1 MKWARVAKFSAA
13 LVLLCAVAICAPL
26 AFNMIKVELRHR
38 AERPDPVVATSDE
51 TRAILTA
58 VLDQMDF
65 VGIPPPPPE
74 DGEQPRPET
83 KRDLILADES
93 LCFSASIKRPDCELD
108 EKGRILVPELDRFAP
123 RKLREELLLANQE
136 KHSLELPGIPGTKM
150 VPAADIQRIFKA
162 GWWSDFYKKYPD
174 TSGFAEVSRPVL
186 SEDRQQALVYI
197 AHHCD
202 GVCGTGTI
210 LLLARE
216 GSEWR
221 VVKQEM
227 LWIS

>member
-1 MKWARVAKFSAA
+1 MKWSRVAKISAA
-13 LVLLCAVAICAPL
+13 LALLCAVTVCAPL
-26 AFNMIKVELRHR
+26 VFKSIQEEIHHRREL
-38 AERPDPVVATSDE
+38 PDPIVATPKE
-51 TRAILTA
+51 TRAILSA
-58 VLDQMDF
+58 VLEKMEF
-65 VGIPPPPPE
+65 FGVPPPPPE
-74 DGEQPRPET
+74 HGESLHFET
-83 KRDLILADES
+83 KRDLILVDQS
-93 LCFSASIKRPDCELD
+93 LCFSASIKRSDCELD
-108 EKGRILVPELDRFAP
+108 EKGRILVPELDQFAS

-136 KHSLELPGIPGTKM
+136 RHSLELSGISGTKV
-150 VPAADIQRIFKA
+150 VPGADIQRIFKA

-202 GVCGTGTI
+202 GLCGTGTI
-210 LLLARE
+210 LLLTRE

-227 LWIS
+227 LWIN

>member
-13 LVLLCAVAICAPL
+13 LALLFAVAICAPL
-26 AFNMIKVELRHR
+26 ALNMIKVELRHR

-58 VLDQMDF
+58 VLDQMNF
-65 VGIPPPPPE
+65 LGIPPPPPE
-74 DGEQPRPET
+74 DGEQPRSET

-93 LCFSASIKRPDCELD
+93 LCFSASIKRPECELH
-108 EKGRILVPELDRFAP
+108 EKGRILVPELDQFAS

-136 KHSLELPGIPGTKM
+136 KHSLELSGISGTKV

-162 GWWSDFYKKYPD
+162 GWWSEFYKKYPD
-174 TSGFAEVSRPVL
+174 ASGFAEVSRPVL
-186 SEDRQQALVYI
+186 TKDRQQTLIFI
-197 AHHCD
+197 AHHC
-202 GVCGTGTI
+202 GGLCGTGTI